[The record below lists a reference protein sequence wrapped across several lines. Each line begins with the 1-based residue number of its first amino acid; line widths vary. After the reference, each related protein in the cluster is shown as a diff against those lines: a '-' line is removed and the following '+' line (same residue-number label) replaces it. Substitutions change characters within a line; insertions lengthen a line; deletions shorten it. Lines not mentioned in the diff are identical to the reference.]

1 VFFHHKSSQIITH
14 HHTSSQINHTSSHII
29 THHHKSSQI
38 IELNGPCSSIA
49 STTTVGNDDV
59 RCVPRLP
66 ALAFVQLP
74 LPSLVQPAKM
84 MRNENSKKASPDI
97 FGGKPHIYIYIYYI
111 YTYIYIY
118 IYTYICIYIIYNT
131 CYIYIYILYIHVI

>member
-1 VFFHHKSSQIITH
+1 MFFHHKSSQIITH
-14 HHTSSQINHTSSHII
+14 HHTSSQIITHHHTSSQII
-29 THHHKSSQI
+29 TNHHKSSQI

-97 FGGKPHIYIYIYYI
+97 FGGKPHIYII
-111 YTYIYIY
+111 YIYIY
-118 IYTYICIYIIYNT
+118 IH
-131 CYIYIYILYIHVI
+131 IYILYIIHVIYIYTIYTCYINCVYI